1 MDQLEVKYGKG
12 QVAEYQK
19 DILSMQVCPLFL
31 QQIFVTG
38 EEQDSAMVKMEEYM
52 PMLSLEHLREEEGI
66 SIMISLLTGM
76 IEAERR
82 YMFIGEYRVDVGV
95 LCVSRDLKKARLV
108 FVPRHYTNQVAL
120 FQDLIGILRHMEN
133 KVPAEDGRFLREGI
147 EYIAKGNGSLT
158 RMRQRFVLLH
168 RKVREE

>member
-19 DILSMQVCPLFL
+19 DIPSMQVCPLFL

-38 EEQDSAMVKMEEYM
+38 EEQDSAMVKMEEYI
-52 PMLSLEHLREEEGI
+52 PLLSLEHLCEEEGL

-82 YMFIGEYRVDVGV
+82 FMFI
-95 LCVSRDLKKARLV
+95 
-108 FVPRHYTNQVAL
+108 T
-120 FQDLIGILRHMEN
+120 
-133 KVPAEDGRFLREGI
+133 
-147 EYIAKGNGSLT
+147 
-158 RMRQRFVLLH
+158 
-168 RKVREE
+168 